1 MTGGVNVLQE
11 SLHVVNHKQPMQ
23 YSITLDLKFKLHHW
37 EWEYIAIRVQV
48 KTKTKPSSGKFKGEV
63 TY

>member
-23 YSITLDLKFKLHHW
+23 YSITLDLKFKLHH
-37 EWEYIAIRVQV
+37 
-48 KTKTKPSSGKFKGEV
+48 
-63 TY
+63 